1 MTVNRPQSIVP
12 STRFQVRSIDSKPI
26 LYNATAVD
34 GELSIVEKLTTAN
47 GQRSTANPD
56 YSTLCFYKSN
66 LLLTVVRQLL
76 TSQVITL
83 NFSATEVNKFFHS
96 CYLVHMKNK
105 IALVTG
111 ASSGIGWACALT
123 LAKMGYDLI
132 ATGRRAE
139 RLEELRQALPKG
151 VRFLP
156 LIFDVRDREEVDRL
170 LTQLPSDWA
179 SIDVLVNNA
188 GNAHGLDPI
197 QTGSVADWDA
207 MIDINVKGLLYV
219 SKAIIPGMTQ
229 RNSGHIINIGSIAG
243 KEVYPN
249 GNVYCA
255 SKHAVDALTNGMRM
269 DLNSF
274 GIKVMG
280 IHPGLVETEF
290 SLVRFK
296 GDTQRAG
303 TVYKGY
309 SPLLA
314 QDIADI
320 VEFALTRPPHV
331 VLADVVVLPTAQ
343 ASATV
348 IHKKLS

>member
-1 MTVNRPQSIVP
+1 MLPNDSAVNSGP
-12 STRFQVRSIDSKPI
+12 
-26 LYNATAVD
+26 
-34 GELSIVEKLTTAN
+34 
-47 GQRSTANPD
+47 
-56 YSTLCFYKSN
+56 
-66 LLLTVVRQLL
+66 LTVDKM
-76 TSQVITL
+76 TL
-83 NFSATEVNKFFHS
+83 IFSVAEVNKFSHS
-96 CYLVHMKNK
+96 YYLVRMKNK
-105 IALVTG
+105 IALLTG

-123 LAKMGYDLI
+123 MAKMGYDLI

-139 RLEELRQALPKG
+139 RLEDLRQELPEG

-156 LIFDVRDREEVDRL
+156 LLFDVRDRAEVERL
-170 LTQLPSDWA
+170 LTNLPAEWA

-197 QTGSVADWDA
+197 QTGNVDDWDA
-207 MIDINVKGLLYV
+207 MLDINVKGLLYV
-219 SKAIIPGMTQ
+219 SKAIIPGMTE
-229 RNSGHIINIGSIAG
+229 RNSGFIINIGSIAG

-269 DLNSF
+269 DLNPF

-296 GDTQRAG
+296 GDEKRAE
-303 TVYKGY
+303 TIYQGY
-309 SPLLA
+309 APLLA

-331 VLADVVVLPTAQ
+331 VIADVVVLPTAQ

-348 IHKKLS
+348 IKKKLPQ